1 MTVSVASHMGRRSSQ
16 QDRAVAFSMILPNGR
31 TAEILMVFDGAGG
44 HKGGEVAATLG
55 ASVTSSVLNSALV
68 ASDPIRVESL
78 FSLIPKA
85 LRAAHRSILKLASQ
99 DESLAGM
106 ASTAVVAVVLEDY
119 AVTAWAGDSRIYLYR
134 RGRMT
139 LLSRDHSVPQG
150 LVRAGELEPDKAR
163 YHPEGNII
171 TSCLGHPSKLLIET
185 RIAALSSGSALILG
199 SDGMTEVLTGQEIA
213 GVLESTRSPPAGK
226 SPADEIVT
234 AAIGA
239 GSRDNTTSVV
249 YRHAAQGTGGWRG
262 SQTIVDGF
270 EEDFSNLLYDATRKE
285 ASS

>member
-1 MTVSVASHMGRRSSQ
+1 MITSVASHKGDRSGQ
-16 QDRAVAFSMILPNGR
+16 QDRAVASSVILPSGR
-31 TAEILMVFDGAGG
+31 SAETLMVFDGAGG

-55 ASVTSSVLNSALV
+55 ASVTCSVLHSALV
-68 ASDPIRVESL
+68 AGDPIGVEGL

-85 LRAAHRSILKLASQ
+85 LRAAHRSILDLALK

-119 AVTAWAGDSRIYLYR
+119 VVTAWAGDSRIYLYR
-134 RGRMT
+134 PGRMT

-150 LVRAGELEPDKAR
+150 LVRAGKLEPGKAR

-171 TSCLGHPSKLLIET
+171 TSCLGHPSELVVET
-185 RIAALSSGSALILG
+185 RIAALSSGSTLILG

-213 GVLESTRSPPAGK
+213 GVLESSRSPPASK
-226 SPADEIVT
+226 SPADAIVA

-239 GSRDNTTSVV
+239 GSRDNTTCLV
-249 YRHAAQGTGGWRG
+249 YRHVAEGTDRWAGG
-262 SQTIVDGF
+262 QTIVDGF